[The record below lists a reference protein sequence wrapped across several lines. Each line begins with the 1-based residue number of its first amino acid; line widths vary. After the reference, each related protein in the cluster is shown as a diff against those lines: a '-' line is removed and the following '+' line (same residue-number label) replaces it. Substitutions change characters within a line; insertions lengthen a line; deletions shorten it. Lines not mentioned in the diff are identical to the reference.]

1 MKKMKPFL
9 DNFEL
14 HFMVILMGIFIINV
28 TAQIVMRSLFNYPL
42 FFAEEVSR
50 VAFLWMVFLGL
61 SYATLHDRHI
71 RINFIVA
78 FLPKTVQRCIEIFIH
93 LLAIVL
99 FCWILYTSFGFLKF
113 SANTVTPA
121 LRVSKA
127 IFAAILPLA
136 SFLTIVRSAQKIA
149 MVVAAMRERSP
160 QP

>member
-1 MKKMKPFL
+1 MKRLKPFL

-14 HFMVILMGIFIINV
+14 HFMVVLMGVFIANV

-50 VAFLWMVFLGL
+50 IAFMWMVFLGL
-61 SYATLHDRHI
+61 SYATLHERHI
-71 RINFIVA
+71 RIGFVVA
-78 FLPKTVQRCIEIFIH
+78 MMPKTVQRCVEIFLH
-93 LLAIVL
+93 LLAIVI

-127 IFAAILPLA
+127 VFAAILPLA